1 MNRRQLKWILCLMLA
16 VFAAASLAAV
26 LGSLGVLPA
35 GAMGQ
40 YYMLREVDGR
50 IGVFYPADAEEPSMI
65 TDISVRDLPM
75 GDRLE
80 LAAGVSVSDYGAV
93 TRLLEDYGA

>member
-1 MNRRQLKWILCLMLA
+1 MKRKAKLILCVLLA

-26 LGSLGVLPA
+26 LGSLGALPA

-40 YYMLREVDGR
+40 NYLIKEVDGR
-50 IGVFYPADAEEPSMI
+50 IGVYYPAGAEEPAML
-65 TDISVRDLPM
+65 TDIRVRDLPL

-93 TRLLEDYGA
+93 ARLLEDYGA